1 MSNSRSPWL
10 HELFELPAEI
20 IDRFCQIVFD
30 NARLFAVAVNPA
42 GRILYVNR
50 HLALTLGRTPESLV
64 GAPVDEFIPTEAR
77 AEIRDVLERLLAAG
91 EPRHATSPIQ
101 RSDGEV
107 RMVEWDN
114 AVLRGGDDQPLYV
127 LSFGNDVTE
136 REQANLELSGSL
148 NRYHNILDHAVDPIV
163 TIDQQGL
170 IQSFN
175 RAAERAFGWQA
186 SELLGKN
193 VSLLM
198 DSPDAERHDGYIQ
211 RYVEGAP
218 ARIIGIGREVM
229 GRRKDGTLF
238 PLHLGVS
245 ETREL
250 NGARLFTGIC
260 QDLTERKRV
269 EEALRRAHSELQ
281 EANDRVL
288 EEQAKQFRAEKLSSI
303 GLLASGMAHE
313 INNPLM
319 GIISCVKALREGTVS
334 AERRE
339 DYFEAVRDGLE
350 RIQLTVR
357 SVLDYARQRAPA
369 PENVAPIELI
379 EACLR
384 LLAPAIRKKDLAVD
398 TRVPDVDLMLHADRS
413 QLMQALT
420 NLILNAIYALPPQG
434 HIAVSAERVGQRI
447 GLTVT
452 DDGPGIPAEVVKK
465 VCDPFFTTKPIG
477 EGTGLGL
484 AVTLEIARAHRG
496 DLEIHSSP
504 GQGTRVTLWLPMR
517 GRR

>member
-1 MSNSRSPWL
+1 M
-10 HELFELPAEI
+10 
-20 IDRFCQIVFD
+20 
-30 NARLFAVAVNPA
+30 
-42 GRILYVNR
+42 
-50 HLALTLGRTPESLV
+50 ESV
-64 GAPVDEFIPTEAR
+64 
-77 AEIRDVLERLLAAG
+77 
-91 EPRHATSPIQ
+91 
-101 RSDGEV
+101 
-107 RMVEWDN
+107 
-114 AVLRGGDDQPLYV
+114 
-127 LSFGNDVTE
+127 
-136 REQANLELSGSL
+136 
-148 NRYHNILDHAVDPIV
+148 LDHAVDPII
-163 TIDQQGL
+163 TIDEQGV

-175 RAAERAFGWQA
+175 RAAERVFGWKA

-193 VSLLM
+193 VSALM
-198 DSPDAERHDGYIQ
+198 DAPDAELHDGYIR
-211 RYVEGAP
+211 RYLDGAP
-218 ARIIGIGREVM
+218 AKIIGIGREVR

-245 ETREL
+245 EIREPS
-250 NGARLFTGIC
+250 GARLFAGIC

-269 EEALRRAHSELQ
+269 EEALRRAHTELQ

-319 GIISCVKALREGTVS
+319 GIISCVKALREGMVS

-369 PENVAPIELI
+369 PESVAPIELI

-398 TRVPDVDLMLHADRS
+398 TRVPDADLMLHADRS

-420 NLILNAIYALPPQG
+420 NLLLNAIYALPAHG
-434 HIAVSAERVGQRI
+434 HITVSAERVGQRI
-447 GLTVT
+447 GLTVA
-452 DDGPGIPAEVVKK
+452 DDGPGIPAEVAKK

-496 DLEIHSSP
+496 DLEIHSQP
-504 GQGTRVTLWLPMR
+504 GEGTRVTLWVPI
-517 GRR
+517 RRH

>member
-1 MSNSRSPWL
+1 MSNARSPWL
-10 HELFELPAEI
+10 HDLFELPSEI
-20 IDRFCQIVFD
+20 VDRFCQLVFD
-30 NARLFAVAVNPA
+30 NARLFAVAVNPR
-42 GRILYVNR
+42 GEILYVNR
-50 HLALTLGRTPESLV
+50 HLAMTLDRTPESLV
-64 GAPVDEFIPTEAR
+64 GCPAEEVIPPDAHT
-77 AEIRDVLERLLAAG
+77 EIRGILESLLTTG
-91 EPRHATSPIQ
+91 EPRHVTSPIQ
-101 RSDGEV
+101 VANGEV

-114 AVLRGGDDQPLYV
+114 AVLRGNDDEPLYV

-136 REQANLELSGSL
+136 RELANLELRASL

-163 TIDQQGL
+163 TIDQRGV

-175 RAAERAFGWQA
+175 RAAERAFGWHA
-186 SELLGKN
+186 DELMGSN
-193 VSLLM
+193 VSVLM
-198 DSPDAERHDGYIQ
+198 DAADAEHHDSYIE
-211 RYVEGAP
+211 RYLAGDP
-218 ARIIGIGREVM
+218 AKIIGIGREVR

-238 PLHLGVS
+238 PLYLGVS
-245 ETREL
+245 EIREA
-250 NGARLFTGIC
+250 NGARLFAGIC
-260 QDLTERKRV
+260 QDLSERKRV
-269 EEALRRAHSELQ
+269 EEALRRAHTELQ

-319 GIISCVKALREGTVS
+319 GIISCVKALREGTVT

-369 PENVAPIELI
+369 PESVAPIELI
-379 EACLR
+379 EGCLR
-384 LLAPAIRKKDLAVD
+384 LLAPAIRKKDLVVD
-398 TRVPDVDLMLHADRS
+398 TRVPDADLMLHADRS

-420 NLILNAIYALPPQG
+420 NLLLNAIYALPVHG
-434 HIAVSAERVGQRI
+434 HITVSAERVGQRI
-447 GLTVT
+447 GLTVA
-452 DDGPGIPAEVVKK
+452 DDGPGIPAEVAKK

-496 DLEIHSSP
+496 DLEIQSQP
-504 GQGTRVTLWLPMR
+504 GEGTRVTLWVPI
-517 GRR
+517 RRH